1 LDELWDLV
9 QEHRRSLSE
18 AGVLEEKRRAQRARW
33 MWNALE
39 ERLMDAFRDHPE
51 VAAQLEAAQER
62 VRGGEQTPEEA
73 AEGLLG
79 LFLP

>member
-1 LDELWDLV
+1 
-9 QEHRRSLSE
+9 
-18 AGVLEEKRRAQRARW
+18 

-51 VAAQLEAAQER
+51 VASQLEAAQER